1 MKRGHTEDGI
11 LDAFVGDRT
20 NNGKPFQRRN
30 TWEDEEKDIRKRD
43 RRKSRYRFHGK
54 VNVIL
59 SQRKTE
65 L

>member
-1 MKRGHTEDGI
+1 MER
-11 LDAFVGDRT
+11 
-20 NNGKPFQRRN
+20 KPFQRRN
-30 TWEDEEKDIRKRD
+30 TWEDGEDIRKRD